1 MIHDTTTEPRLLDL
15 VLICSQLSESE
26 RDQFTALG
34 FGDFDPE
41 ALASML
47 YAKQGAKLL
56 LKVDGVPVACG
67 GYDSVSPGV
76 MQSWMVG
83 TESGWATHGRAITR
97 ETRRFMRLLLGVEG
111 IHRLQTMCLAERV
124 QARRWYEAIGLTHEA
139 TLRGFARDGRDCA
152 LYARVEV

>member
-1 MIHDTTTEPRLLDL
+1 MIIDTTTEPRLLEL
-15 VLICSQLSESE
+15 AFICSQLSESE

-47 YAKQGAKLL
+47 YAKQGPKLL

-83 TESGWATHGRAITR
+83 TEQGWTSYGRAITR
-97 ETRRFMRLLLGVEG
+97 ETRRFMRLLLSVEG
-111 IHRLQTMCLAERV
+111 IRRLQTMCLADRAE
-124 QARRWYEAIGLTHEA
+124 ARRWYEAIGLTHEA
-139 TLRGFARDGRDCA
+139 TLRGFARDGRDCV
-152 LYARVEV
+152 LYARLEG

>member
-1 MIHDTTTEPRLLDL
+1 MILDTTTKPRLLEL
-15 VLICSQLSESE
+15 AFICSQLSESE
-26 RDQFTALG
+26 RDQFEALG

-47 YAKQGAKLL
+47 YAKPGPKLL

-83 TESGWATHGRAITR
+83 TEQGWARYGRAITR
-97 ETRRFMRLLLGVEG
+97 ETRRFMRRLLSVEG
-111 IHRLQTMCLAERV
+111 IHRLQTMCLADRSE
-124 QARRWYEAIGLTHEA
+124 ARRWYEAIGLKHEA
-139 TLRGFARDGRDCA
+139 TLRRFARDGRDCV
-152 LYARVEV
+152 LYARLEG

>member
-1 MIHDTTTEPRLLDL
+1 MILDTTTEPRLLEL
-15 VLICSQLSESE
+15 VFICSQLSDSE

-34 FGDFDPE
+34 FGEFDSE

-47 YAKQGAKLL
+47 YAKSGPKLL

-83 TESGWATHGRAITR
+83 TEQGWAKYGRAITR
-97 ETRRFMRLLLGVEG
+97 ETRRFMRVLMGVEG
-111 IHRLQTMCLAERV
+111 IHRLQTMCLADRAE
-124 QARRWYEAIGLTHEA
+124 ARRWYEAIGLSYEA
-139 TLRGFARDGRDCA
+139 TMRGFARDGRDCA